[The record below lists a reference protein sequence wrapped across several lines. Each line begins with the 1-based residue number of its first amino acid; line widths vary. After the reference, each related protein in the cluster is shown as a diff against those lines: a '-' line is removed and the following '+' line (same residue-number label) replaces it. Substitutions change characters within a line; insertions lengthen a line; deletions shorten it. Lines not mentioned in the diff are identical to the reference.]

1 MSPSGLMHFSHDIL
15 KLINTNKH
23 KEVRVMMFLTI
34 IGYAAI
40 IFTIVMVVNFKKH
53 PKLTI
58 MTILTF
64 VASLLMIC
72 PDIVWIILIALTIIN
87 GQRQKRLAA

>member
-1 MSPSGLMHFSHDIL
+1 
-15 KLINTNKH
+15 
-23 KEVRVMMFLTI
+23 MMFLTVL
-34 IGYAAI
+34 GYAMI
-40 IFTIVMVVNFKKH
+40 VFTIVMVVNFKKH